1 MAINQAYLFLIF
13 ALNGFVIGLLFDF
26 FRILRKSF
34 KTADIITYIEDILF
48 WILSGLT
55 VLYSI
60 FDGQGRPLMQNISW
74 DTFKRPKSGQSGG
87 QYNIG
92 DSDNYLKY
100 IIDAEYKYGIVLTVP
115 SQLPST
121 DYKYTLNIVIKYE
134 SGKTNVLE
142 AQLVVIDD
150 AIPVLSRKQNDLVSA
165 IDTKYEE
172 INQNTLNHQCL
183 TLRLLYY
190 KHSNV

>member
-60 FDGQGRPLMQNISW
+60 FVFNNGEIRIYMFLAILLGIILYILLLSPYIIKINVYIINKIKNFAKLVVHVIMIPFKLIFKFIKRLFFKPISFVFINLKNIIKNVS
-74 DTFKRPKSGQSGG
+74 KIPK
-87 QYNIG
+87 NLT
-92 DSDNYLKY
+92 LKY
-100 IIDAEYKYGIVLTVP
+100 KKD
-115 SQLPST
+115 SN
-121 DYKYTLNIVIKYE
+121 NIK
-134 SGKTNVLE
+134 
-142 AQLVVIDD
+142 
-150 AIPVLSRKQNDLVSA
+150 
-165 IDTKYEE
+165 
-172 INQNTLNHQCL
+172 
-183 TLRLLYY
+183 
-190 KHSNV
+190 